1 MYDCSEMH
9 HVRPISAGKTQTSV
23 CGPKRGTMLCE
34 GPYWFGIPFMGN
46 STSTPIISIDCSE
59 TMALT
64 VAITN
69 EIILQP

>member
-1 MYDCSEMH
+1 MYQ
-9 HVRPISAGKTQTSV
+9 VRFIGARKTQTSV
-23 CGPKRGTMLCE
+23 CGPKQGMILCK

-46 STSTPIISIDCSE
+46 LISIPIISIDCSE

>member
-1 MYDCSEMH
+1 MYQ
-9 HVRPISAGKTQTSV
+9 VRSISTRKTQTSV
-23 CGPKRGTMLCE
+23 CGPKWGMMLCE

-46 STSTPIISIDCSE
+46 LISTPIISINCSE